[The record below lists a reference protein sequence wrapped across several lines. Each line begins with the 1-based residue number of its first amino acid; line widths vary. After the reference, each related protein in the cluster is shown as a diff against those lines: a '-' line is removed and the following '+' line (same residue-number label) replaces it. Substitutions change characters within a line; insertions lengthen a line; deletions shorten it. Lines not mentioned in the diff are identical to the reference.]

1 MVFCLTTLMNELLLQ
16 IDTRPP
22 YATQTVM
29 QLPHLSDVVVCAR
42 APVTF
47 YSCCGDIMCVLNTKG
62 KKQAP
67 VMSCFKVGVT
77 FR

>member
-29 QLPHLSDVVVCAR
+29 QLLHLSDVVVCAR
-42 APVTF
+42 APR
-47 YSCCGDIMCVLNTKG
+47 DILLMLWGHNVRTQHEGQKASL
-62 KKQAP
+62 
-67 VMSCFKVGVT
+67 
-77 FR
+77 